1 MENPVQYK
9 SDSGEWK
16 DLVIMDETIFD
27 ISKAIEM
34 VRASNRY
41 QIRLQQMSESGIAK
55 YEWNNF

>member
-16 DLVIMDETIFD
+16 DLVIMDETILD